1 MPFRETGINLRA
13 AILQCAVHHIF
24 HLGEIVAKRELMGYD
39 TGSFPGS
46 FDAAL
51 VGAPYQR

>member
-1 MPFRETGINLRA
+1 MPFRKTGINLRA

-46 FDAAL
+46 FGAAL